1 MRLFAP
7 VESDKCGQRTLRQ
20 WRQTK
25 QSVSRDCLYTLPQMW
40 TISRWIL
47 SLCRMKIY
55 LLHSCERRNDQIR
68 SFGHPQCSFPLNRP
82 TSKCCRATA
91 CFYFNFSFVFIA
103 IRVVHS
109 QSMNATIL
117 LRRQFHGGFIRR
129 LSPSVWS
136 IHFVFNFI
144 LWISNLILYFSLNDL
159 RLRDIHECRRC
170 SRHSFRKNGFYRAH
184 VARSAHKIALRWNRM
199 DFYDRQ
205 WKGLHVSFTCFL
217 WDWLWRS

>member
-1 MRLFAP
+1 MATDQAECFTR
-7 VESDKCGQRTLRQ
+7 
-20 WRQTK
+20 
-25 QSVSRDCLYTLPQMW
+25 
-40 TISRWIL
+40 L
-47 SLCRMKIY
+47 SLHFATNVNNIALDFEFVSNENLFIAFMWKTKRPN
-55 LLHSCERRNDQIR
+55 SFVR
-68 SFGHPQCSFPLNRP
+68 SSTVQLSIESANVEMLPCDGM
-82 TSKCCRATA
+82 
-91 CFYFNFSFVFIA
+91 FYFNFSFVFIA